1 MTVNQSCNKPSRSSV
16 PHKSNSRMNLYNAR
30 SLYCSPYHSSR
41 VSSLSVRKHAKA
53 RVSRYARAVVSQF
66 VGERGSNATEY
77 HDNDFDWMQEC
88 VADGEAAVAR
98 QRLEHR
104 AKGEDWC
111 ATENSVSPQMRT
123 QYSSKWE
130 EFHYNHSAGR
140 FFKEKRYL
148 TIAFPRLLEED
159 PTWNGLAH
167 KIGEIG
173 CGCGSAMIPVLR
185 ANSRA
190 QAMACDV
197 SETAIKVFDRMCST
211 AGIDRQR
218 LDLFVHAAGSGN
230 GTSPFKENDLD
241 TMMIIFTLS
250 AFHPDQMGAVLKEAW
265 TALKPG
271 GMVLF
276 RDYGMY
282 DMAQLRFSG
291 EQLIDSEALVY
302 RRADGTLS
310 HFFSKDNSQHIFQQ
324 AGFSCIDCRYV
335 TTYVINKKKST
346 KMRRVYIHG
355 VFQKSDY

>member
-1 MTVNQSCNKPSRSSV
+1 
-16 PHKSNSRMNLYNAR
+16 MNLHNAIKC
-30 SLYCSPYHSSR
+30 SLCHPSR
-41 VSSLSVRKHAKA
+41 VSTLSKRKHAKA
-53 RVSRYARAVVSQF
+53 RVGRHVRAVVCQF

-77 HDNDFDWMQEC
+77 HDNDFDWMLEC
-88 VADGEAAVAR
+88 VADGEVAVAR
-98 QRLEHR
+98 QRQEHK
-104 AKGEDWC
+104 AKATDWC
-111 ATENSVSPQMRT
+111 EGENPVSPQART

-159 PTWNGLAH
+159 PSQSGVAH

-173 CGCGSAMIPVLR
+173 CGCGSALIPVLR
-185 ANSRA
+185 ENKSARA
-190 QAMACDV
+190 KACDV
-197 SETAIKVFDRMCST
+197 SETAIKVFDSMCSK

-218 LDLFVHAAGSGN
+218 LDLFVHAAGSAVN
-230 GTSPFKENDLD
+230 DTSQFNPNELD

-250 AFHPDQMGAVLKEAW
+250 AFHPKEMAAVLKEAW

-271 GMVLF
+271 GMILF

-282 DMAQLRFSG
+282 DMAHLRFTG
-291 EQLIDSEALVY
+291 EQLVDPDALVY
-302 RRADGTLS
+302 QRADGTLS
-310 HFFSKDNSQHIFQQ
+310 HFFSTENAQHIFQQ

-335 TTYVINKKKST
+335 TTYVTNKKKNT

-355 VFQKSDY
+355 VFQKTNDYYDY